1 MRKLLLGLAATL
13 SLSTAANAATI
24 VNGSFE
30 TGVSPGSFTTLSGG
44 STAING
50 WTVGGASIDYIG
62 NYWTAQNG
70 SRSIDLAGNGI
81 GSISQIIATVTGQ
94 MYNVSFFV
102 SRNPD
107 GGVTPRIG
115 FVDVGG
121 TPTQVSFAN
130 GASTRQNMGWEQ
142 RNFVFTAA
150 SSSTTLRFSADPATS
165 RTSFGLGL
173 DNVSIA
179 AVPEPGT
186 WMMLLLGFGMIG
198 GALRSRKKQNVNGQL
213 AF

>member
-30 TGVSPGSFTTLSGG
+30 SGVNPGSFTTLATG
-44 STAING
+44 STAITG

-62 NYWTAQNG
+62 SYWTPAGIG

-107 GGVTPRIG
+107 GGITPRNG

-130 GASTRQNMGWEQ
+130 GGSTRQNMGWEQ

-150 SSSTTLRFSADPATS
+150 STSTTLRFSADPATS

-198 GALRSRKKQNVNGQL
+198 GALRSRKKQNFIGQL
-213 AF
+213 A